1 MKWIWLPVLLLASTP
16 AFAAEIPLTVD
27 FERSR
32 IEYHVTDVSG
42 GFSGKLVAYTLD
54 LSLDPA
60 TPGGLGRA
68 ELRFRFTDLRSGV
81 NKRDQAMRDWQ
92 NTEQFPECVFTLTAL
107 EPTQQADRFTA
118 RGQIIFHGH
127 SRDLIFPVTI
137 HRDGT
142 QVYTEGE
149 ARLDVRDFGLK
160 PQRRYLFFPIDPVVI
175 LRWKIHADAASPAR
189 S

>member
-1 MKWIWLPVLLLASTP
+1 MKWIWLPTLLLASTP
-16 AFAAEIPLTVD
+16 ALSAEIPLAVN

-42 GFSGKLVAYTLD
+42 GFSGKLVAYMLD
-54 LSLDPA
+54 LSLD
-60 TPGGLGRA
+60 TERPGGMGRA
-68 ELRFRFTDLRSGV
+68 ELRFRFTDLRSGKS
-81 NKRDQAMRDWQ
+81 KRDQAMRDWQ

-107 EPTQQADRFTA
+107 EPGSQPDRFTA

-127 SRDLIFPVTI
+127 IRDLIFPVTI
-137 HRDGT
+137 VSKGT
-142 QVYTEGE
+142 QLSVEGE

-160 PQRRYLFFPIDPVVI
+160 PQRRYLFFPIDPVVV
-175 LRWKIHADAASPAR
+175 LKWQIHADAAPPSR